1 MEAKFYSS
9 TLDKKR
15 EENPKNNREKKVV
28 MLPNS

>member
-9 TLDKKR
+9 TLDKNR
-15 EENPKNNREKKVV
+15 EENPKNNPEEKVV